1 MVGKIYSKVA
11 GAQTHKKRA
20 AMACLAGK
28 RNLLEVCSLRKH
40 RSTLATKECLLCL
53 AAVVS
58 LEVMLLKRMKQV
70 HLPSLV
76 LNRVVEIADLR
87 TFSMMKMR
95 TIISKK
101 LRNLLN
107 LWVDP
112 SLLGSEVSQEADC
125 FLLTTMMKM
134 KNPAL

>member
-1 MVGKIYSKVA
+1 
-11 GAQTHKKRA
+11 
-20 AMACLAGK
+20 
-28 RNLLEVCSLRKH
+28 
-40 RSTLATKECLLCL
+40 
-53 AAVVS
+53 
-58 LEVMLLKRMKQV
+58 MKQV

-107 LWVDP
+107 PWVDP
-112 SLLGSEVSQEADC
+112 SQLGSEVSQEAGY

>member
-1 MVGKIYSKVA
+1 
-11 GAQTHKKRA
+11 
-20 AMACLAGK
+20 
-28 RNLLEVCSLRKH
+28 
-40 RSTLATKECLLCL
+40 
-53 AAVVS
+53 
-58 LEVMLLKRMKQV
+58 V